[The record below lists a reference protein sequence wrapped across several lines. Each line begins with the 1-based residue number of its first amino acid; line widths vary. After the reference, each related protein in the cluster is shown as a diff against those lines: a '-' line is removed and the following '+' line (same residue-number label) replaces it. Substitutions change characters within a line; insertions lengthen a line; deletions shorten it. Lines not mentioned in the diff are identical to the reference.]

1 MIFVLAATLALAAV
15 DLDAVRRAELLVVH
29 PAQEQQQE
37 VEPRRIHVEVRD
49 TFVLGDP
56 LESLFTDHRVER
68 IHLRVVLRIAVF
80 LAELADV
87 VGEMELLH
95 CRGESTNLSHNNV
108 R

>member
-37 VEPRRIHVEVRD
+37 VQPRRIHVEVRD

>member
-1 MIFVLAATLALAAV
+1 MWRCVIPLYLAI
-15 DLDAVRRAELLVVH
+15 R
-29 PAQEQQQE
+29 
-37 VEPRRIHVEVRD
+37 
-49 TFVLGDP
+49 P
-56 LESLFTDHRVER
+56 LESLFTDHLVDC

>member
-1 MIFVLAATLALAAV
+1 MIFVLAATVALAAV

>member
-1 MIFVLAATLALAAV
+1 M
-15 DLDAVRRAELLVVH
+15 VH

-56 LESLFTDHRVER
+56 LESLFTDRRVER